1 MSNLNKEIIN
11 GRILKNNGGWMYCD
25 KCNSTVG
32 YLCYSTYQAFIFD
45 FDCNCGNKGLFK
57 LGYGNKSTTMKST
70 QPLKICKNRLCCNND
85 DSPLLSIVEKNIKRV
100 RYSVVCKKCLTEYI
114 FEK

>member
-11 GRILKNNGGWMYCD
+11 GRILKNNGSWMYCD
-25 KCNSTVG
+25 KCNNTVG
-32 YLCYSTYQAFIFD
+32 YLCYSTYQTFRFD

-57 LGYGNKSTTMKST
+57 LGYDDNLTTKKSL
-70 QPLKICKNRLCCNND
+70 QPLKIHGNRLCCTND
-85 DSPLLSIVEKNIKRV
+85 DSPLFSIVEKNIKKV

-114 FEK
+114 VE